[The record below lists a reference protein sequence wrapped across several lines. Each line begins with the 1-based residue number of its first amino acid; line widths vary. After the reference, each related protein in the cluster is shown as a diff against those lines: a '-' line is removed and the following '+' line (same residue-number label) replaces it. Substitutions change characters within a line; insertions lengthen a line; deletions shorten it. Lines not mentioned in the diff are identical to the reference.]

1 MFHRE
6 IGGGSGSNQLYQLYL
21 NYWTQIVKMVINNIW
36 IKEGGNVVG
45 FQKELKCQQIEIS
58 LMLL

>member
-1 MFHRE
+1 
-6 IGGGSGSNQLYQLYL
+6 
-21 NYWTQIVKMVINNIW
+21 MVINNIW